1 MLKRD
6 RMRIFLHGCVIALMA
21 GCTGDLVELNASK
34 QDMSVGAAVD
44 MAQGTTG
51 EMGPMS
57 GAKFSPD
64 IQADLDAKGCT
75 ITACHGAD
83 GNGSVMYVKAMA
95 TAQADID
102 ANYMHVMAEINT
114 TAPDQS
120 QLLRNP
126 LAGSGSGHAGTTPF
140 ANTQDPTYQ
149 KWLGWIQ
156 AGAPKQ

>member
-51 EMGPMS
+51 EMGPTS
-57 GAKFSPD
+57 AAKFSPD

-75 ITACHGAD
+75 ITACHGAQ
-83 GNGSVMYVKAMA
+83 GTGANLYVKPMA

-102 ANYMHVMAEINT
+102 MNYMNVMADINT
-114 TAPDQS
+114 TGPDQS
-120 QLLRNP
+120 PLLTKP
-126 LAGSGSGHAGTTPF
+126 LTGSGVTHSGTKPF
-140 ANTQDPTYQ
+140 ASTSDPTYQ
-149 KWLGWIQ
+149 KWLAWIQ